1 MGKSFHHVSQTH
13 SNIFALP
20 CPLFGPA
27 TFVLSPPSVATPFF
41 HGKGRREPTGAAN
54 WGRQHV
60 LLHFGTP
67 CCSQQPK
74 AVCSSTARVNVCSHR
89 LQSCFLFPKEMHY
102 GHWIVA
108 PLPNP
113 ATTAQ
118 FTAFSEPLHSSATA
132 AGFCSSLSVWTA
144 IVFISGLT

>member
-1 MGKSFHHVSQTH
+1 
-13 SNIFALP
+13 
-20 CPLFGPA
+20 
-27 TFVLSPPSVATPFF
+27 
-41 HGKGRREPTGAAN
+41 
-54 WGRQHV
+54 
-60 LLHFGTP
+60 
-67 CCSQQPK
+67 
-74 AVCSSTARVNVCSHR
+74 
-89 LQSCFLFPKEMHY
+89 MHY

-118 FTAFSEPLHSSATA
+118 FTAFSELLHSSATA